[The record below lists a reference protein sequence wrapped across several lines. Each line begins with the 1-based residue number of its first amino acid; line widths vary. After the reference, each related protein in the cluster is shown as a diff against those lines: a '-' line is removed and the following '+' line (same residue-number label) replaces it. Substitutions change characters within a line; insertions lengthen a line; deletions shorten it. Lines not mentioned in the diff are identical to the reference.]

1 MKKTVLALALS
12 LPMLISTNVFA
23 NNNDPYDFN
32 DEFKGWFI
40 GGEVNTARFNKFK
53 IYNQNIDIP
62 KVSRGVGINVIG
74 GFGFSFGNSNFIGHI
89 QERVGFGNAAL
100 KWDSVKIQEKFSSS
114 ISYLQGYKI
123 TDKIMPYVKVSYD
136 LVYFD
141 ANDAVYREEY
151 SRGYSETTLSS
162 GFAHGVGFGGGVKFA
177 VSEHLELGVEY
188 TRMNLEGDSDIK
200 FKGDNIALNLGY
212 RF

>member
-32 DEFKGWFI
+32 DKFKGWFI

-89 QERVGFGNAAL
+89 QERVGFGNASLEGYGEKL
-100 KWDSVKIQEKFSSS
+100 KEGFSSS
-114 ISYLQGYKI
+114 ISYLQGYNI
-123 TDKIMPYVKVSYD
+123 TDAIMPYAKVSYD
-136 LVYFD
+136 LVYF
-141 ANDAVYREEY
+141 NTEENHI
-151 SRGYSETTLSS
+151 SS

-200 FKGDNIALNLGY
+200 IKGDNIALNLGY